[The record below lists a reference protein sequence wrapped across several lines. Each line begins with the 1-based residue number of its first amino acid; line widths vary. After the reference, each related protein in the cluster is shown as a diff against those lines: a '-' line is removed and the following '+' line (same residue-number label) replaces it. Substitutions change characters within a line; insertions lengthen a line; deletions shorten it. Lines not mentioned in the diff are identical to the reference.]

1 MQNPKFTPDF
11 ILEKIRKDKKDP
23 RKQFMD
29 VAARYYEND
38 SDIMKRRR
46 FFIGN
51 NNFLRSSWIKR

>member
-1 MQNPKFTPDF
+1 MQNQTFTTEF
-11 ILEKIRKDKKDP
+11 ILEKITKDKQDP

-51 NNFLRSSWIKR
+51 NG